1 MKKSV
6 VLSLLLLMC
15 IGIGAQRVQ
24 KMSHDIRLLV
34 DQTTSQVLRT
44 PSVKQHETVRAMIRF
59 NGSAEAV
66 MGEYGCNTVA
76 KLSHTLATFT

>member
-34 DQTTSQVLRT
+34 DQRTSQVLRT
-44 PSVKQHETVRAMIRF
+44 PSAKLHETVRAMIRF
-59 NGSAEAV
+59 NGSAEAEIGRAHV
-66 MGEYGCNTVA
+66 
-76 KLSHTLATFT
+76 